1 MSAQEED
8 AANEAQEL
16 REDFEEDISAKS
28 GVDLGEASAVN
39 IDQEEQPHNKTAR
52 IFFSNWI
59 HILYISI
66 FSVIGVTSRAFIG
79 RLFGGDCDPNHAV
92 KDWLYPLSHRICVTT
107 NGQTEQ
113 YGGAL
118 FIDLPD
124 NMIGSFIIGFFTG
137 HSTEWPALPFLKHD
151 HPLQG
156 DQGLHLGIRT
166 ALCGSL
172 TTFSSWNSQM
182 VLMMDGTA
190 NPYLGTQ
197 VVSALFGYV
206 IGLQVAIVS
215 FRAGRTLSAWFQ
227 NRSNPHLFDTNMIRS
242 ASELGRC
249 QKHCYWLSPTIGFL
263 FILILFALYVCG
275 DLYWGMHY
283 YREMWIAC
291 LMSPFGTIAR
301 WKLSKLNGKWS
312 KHPWFP
318 LGTWLANFT
327 GSIISAALTAVA
339 YLHLVKGEVGADVLA
354 AISLGFA
361 GSLSTVSTYVKETV
375 ELSDKN
381 PFYDKK
387 AFLYSHMTMLS
398 CCFVGLLVYS
408 PIVRY
413 AA

>member
-1 MSAQEED
+1 MSTQEED
-8 AANEAQEL
+8 ANETQEL
-16 REDFEEDISAKS
+16 HIRNSVEDPHPPPKDVVDHQQEQKIHNNKASIFCS
-28 GVDLGEASAVN
+28 G
-39 IDQEEQPHNKTAR
+39 
-52 IFFSNWI
+52 WI
-59 HILYISI
+59 HIIYISI

-79 RLFGGDCDPNHAV
+79 RLFGGDCDPHHAV

-124 NMIGSFIIGFFTG
+124 NMLGSFIIGFFTG
-137 HSTEWPALPFLKHD
+137 HSSEWPAIPFLKHD

-156 DQGLHLGIRT
+156 EQGLHLGIRT

-206 IGLQVAIVS
+206 IGLQVSIVS

-227 NRSNPHLFDTNMIRS
+227 NRTNPHLFDSNLTRT
-242 ASELGRC
+242 ASELRAC
-249 QKHCYWLSPTIGFL
+249 NNHCYWLSPVALVLSIFV
-263 FILILFALYVCG
+263 LIALYIWG
-275 DLYWGMHY
+275 DVYWGISY
-283 YREMWIAC
+283 YRELWIAC

-301 WKLSKLNGKWS
+301 WKLSTLNGKWS
-312 KHPWFP
+312 KYPWFP

-327 GSIISAALTAVA
+327 GSILSAALTAIA
-339 YLHLVKGEVGADVLA
+339 YLNIVNGEGGTSTTVLA
-354 AISLGFA
+354 AMSLGFA

-381 PFYDKK
+381 PFHDRK
-387 AFLYSHMTMLS
+387 AFVYSHFTMLS

-408 PIVRY
+408 PLVRY

>member
-1 MSAQEED
+1 MSYQKEQD
-8 AANEAQEL
+8 SNSNETKEMHKN
-16 REDFEEDISAKS
+16 FEEENPHPPAIEDVVNQQAQNVRNDK
-28 GVDLGEASAVN
+28 AS
-39 IDQEEQPHNKTAR
+39 
-52 IFFSNWI
+52 IFCSDWI
-59 HILYISI
+59 HIIYLSI
-66 FSVIGVTSRAFIG
+66 FSVIGVTFRSFIG
-79 RLFGGDCDPNHAV
+79 RLFGGDCDPQSAV

-107 NGQTEQ
+107 NGRTEQ

-124 NMIGSFIIGFFTG
+124 NMFGSFIIGFFTG
-137 HSTEWPALPFLKHD
+137 HSSEWPAIPFLKHD

-190 NPYLGTQ
+190 NPYLGSQ
-197 VVSALFGYV
+197 VISALFGYV
-206 IGLQVAIVS
+206 IGLQCSIVS

-227 NRSNPHLFDTNMIRS
+227 NRNNPYLFDSNLIRS
-242 ASELGRC
+242 VSELRPC
-249 QKHCYWLSPTIGFL
+249 HNHCHWLSPVTFVLSICV
-263 FILILFALYVCG
+263 LIALYVWG
-275 DLYWGMHY
+275 DVYWGMSY
-283 YREMWIAC
+283 YRELWIAC
-291 LMSPFGTIAR
+291 LIAPLGTVTR

-312 KHPWFP
+312 KYPWFP
-318 LGTWLANFT
+318 LGTWLANFF
-327 GSIISAALTAVA
+327 GSIFSAALTAIA
-339 YLHLVKGEVGADVLA
+339 YLNVVSGESGTTVLA
-354 AISLGFA
+354 ALSLGFA

-381 PFYDKK
+381 PFHDKK
-387 AFLYSHMTMLS
+387 AFAYSYFTILS

-408 PIVRY
+408 PLVRY